1 MMSAKQLYASKKKR
15 VKFEQKMQV
24 RELRQYGV
32 PTLVPTPHPKNP
44 NSLYAKLS
52 TAKYQSP
59 LPRFQFT
66 KTNNERD
73 SSAHFQGHHSQNA
86 LKHED
91 VEAKPIYKK
100 AKKIHDNDPY
110 NKGELL
116 TYYCH
121 VCGVDH
127 MFHKGDVIVGDG
139 NHYYSSEESE
149 MASGES
155 LYTQQDLTKPSWSAT
170 QSSDASS
177 EYNSPDITLL
187 HRAPLCCA
195 ESFCA
200 NPTRLTALTATITCD
215 DCMNDFHQNTC
226 GKVIEFM
233 DYESGTTVN
242 RNVCYKCYNLC
253 CCGRDMCKHPGDHD
267 GLIMCKVCR
276 KYFHSS
282 GCGGETVVMRLSRK
296 TEIYSPTHLCYICV
310 NNIYGYDTPDRKKL
324 ELEDAAKPVRK
335 NQKC

>member
-1 MMSAKQLYASKKKR
+1 
-15 VKFEQKMQV
+15 MQV

-59 LPRFQFT
+59 LPRFQYT

-73 SSAHFQGHHSQNA
+73 SSACFQGHHSPNA

-91 VEAKPIYKK
+91 VEAKLIYKK

-155 LYTQQDLTKPSWSAT
+155 LYTQQDSTNPSWSAT

-177 EYNSPDITLL
+177 EYNSPAITLL

>member
-1 MMSAKQLYASKKKR
+1 MMSGKQLCASNKKR
-15 VKFEQKMQV
+15 VQFKQQIQV
-24 RELRQYGV
+24 PQLRHYGV
-32 PTLVPTPHPKNP
+32 PNLIPTPHPKNP

-59 LPRFQFT
+59 LPRIRYSRTSNQ
-66 KTNNERD
+66 RD
-73 SSAHFQGHHSQNA
+73 VSPRFQGHQSLNA
-86 LKHED
+86 PHHLGGK
-91 VEAKPIYKK
+91 AKPIQKK
-100 AKKIHDNDPY
+100 AKKIHENDPY

-127 MFHKGDVIVGDG
+127 MFHKGDVIVDDG
-139 NHYYSSEESE
+139 NHYYSSEESD

-155 LYTQQDLTKPSWSAT
+155 LYTQQDSTKQLWSAT

-177 EYNSPDITLL
+177 DYNSPARMFL
-187 HRAPLCCA
+187 HSEALCCA

-200 NPTRLTALTATITCD
+200 NPRGLTAAVLCD
-215 DCMNDFHQNTC
+215 DCKNDFHENTC

-233 DYESGTTVN
+233 DYESGKSMK
-242 RNVCYKCYNLC
+242 RNVCYRCYNLC

-267 GLIMCKVCR
+267 GLIMCKICR

-324 ELEDAAKPVRK
+324 ELEEAAKPVGK
-335 NQKC
+335 NQKN